1 MAQFLSLMPLWA
13 HGSYGCTNQWNGR
26 ENDVNC
32 SLGALKQFITFA
44 PCHRDPRKTCGDQV
58 FIAWVPRVYAGR
70 TSQGRKK
77 IKSCAFKTAEFRGV
91 VCYPG
96 TRQSVLADSESSSF
110 PPGTDLRCRNAS
122 QQLRGW
128 EKCTCF
134 YVFRLIASFPYCLW
148 EFVFFLLLSFLVPN
162 LFLICF
168 PCWASTTSYFP
179 RLFLVA
185 PFYPEGNSS
194 HLDAQ
199 GFFSSF

>member
-1 MAQFLSLMPLWA
+1 MAAPTSETGGKMTWTVPWELGNSSSLLPPATEILEGRVEIKSSSPGFLESTLDA
-13 HGSYGCTNQWNGR
+13 HHKGGN
-26 ENDVNC
+26 
-32 SLGALKQFITFA
+32 
-44 PCHRDPRKTCGDQV
+44 
-58 FIAWVPRVYAGR
+58 
-70 TSQGRKK
+70 KK
-77 IKSCAFKTAEFRGV
+77 MKSCAFKTAEILGL

-110 PPGTDLRCRNAS
+110 PPGTDLRRRNAS

-134 YVFRLIASFPYCLW
+134 YVFRLRASLPYCLW

>member
-77 IKSCAFKTAEFRGV
+77 IKSCAFKTAEIRGGCLLPWHKA
-91 VCYPG
+91 VCPG
-96 TRQSVLADSESSSF
+96 WLWVIFLSSRDWFTLLECQPAAPWVGKMYLLLCVQANSLF
-110 PPGTDLRCRNAS
+110 PLLPVR
-122 QQLRGW
+122 
-128 EKCTCF
+128 
-134 YVFRLIASFPYCLW
+134 VCLLSPP
-148 EFVFFLLLSFLVPN
+148 FFLGAKFISDLFSLLGLYNFL
-162 LFLICF
+162 
-168 PCWASTTSYFP
+168 
-179 RLFLVA
+179 
-185 PFYPEGNSS
+185 
-194 HLDAQ
+194 
-199 GFFSSF
+199 FSKAIFSGSILPWRK